1 MAHRAEWLQQVELC
15 RLLDKWLPD
24 DAFWTATDPVAPSP
38 MSGAMRRRR
47 GIKRGVP
54 DILIWCRRTKPIAI
68 EMKSP
73 GGRCSASQRAT
84 RKALIAAGVEW
95 FEARSAAAA
104 MTAIAGCRLRFRQI
118 IHTDGTVE
126 RWKKPRLADWEK
138 PRSDP
143 SEPRPQHPEVLAQ
156 RRKV

>member
-1 MAHRAEWLQQVELC
+1 VAHRAEWLQQVELC

-84 RKALIAAGVEW
+84 RKALIAAGVKW
-95 FEARSAAAA
+95 FEARSA
-104 MTAIAGCRLRFRQI
+104 C
-118 IHTDGTVE
+118 
-126 RWKKPRLADWEK
+126 
-138 PRSDP
+138 RSDDRDRGVP
-143 SEPRPQHPEVLAQ
+143 PEVSPDHPH
-156 RRKV
+156 RRHGGALEEAAISGLGKTAF